1 MSWKFYG
8 RSHELDSLRK
18 LLTHGRWFFCAISG
32 RRRIGKTSLIR
43 EALQSPAHPLRA
55 VYLQVPDSDE
65 RDVVSVFVDALRA
78 AAPQGLPEG
87 LEPDTLRRFSD
98 MARAVGQLCRAGWV
112 VILDEFQYFNR
123 KSLSAFTSLLQAEVD
138 QLTGTT
144 AGGIFVLGSIHTE
157 MTALLEDRGSPLCAR
172 VTDRMA
178 LDHWDFATLFQV
190 FADQG
195 VTRPH
200 DWLSL
205 WGLFEGVPKFYRDCP
220 HQGVFNPAQPPE
232 PAAALGM
239 VAVEALFFSAS
250 APLAEEA
257 GTWFMRELRG
267 ASVSI
272 LRLLSRQQPCAH
284 QQLAEAYQQSTGDA
298 KPIANYLSVL
308 IDRYRLI
315 ERLQPVFAQTSG
327 SRQARYQISDNFL
340 AAWLAAVEPGVQAA
354 RVQPLRRAL
363 DITAAKLATHEGHV
377 FERMVRKL
385 MAEASRR
392 EVGDFALTD
401 IVTGYWNRPRDAARL
416 IEIDLVALNETD
428 RIVRFGSCKRAES
441 RHDAESLRRTARH
454 IQDFLATSS
463 GRRFQGW
470 TQQRA
475 LYAPEFTPHNRGRL
489 ASQGWLCVDLSDY
502 QRWLGAPTNAAPGSQ
517 PNAASA

>member
-1 MSWKFYG
+1 MTWKFYG
-8 RSHELDSLRK
+8 RNTELDSLRK
-18 LLTHGRWFFCAISG
+18 LLSRQRWFFCAISG

-43 EALQSPAHPLRA
+43 EALQSLPQASKA

-65 RDVVSVFVDALRA
+65 RDVVAVFADALKA
-78 AAPQGLPEG
+78 AAHIGLPDEVQ
-87 LEPDTLRRFSD
+87 PTTLRRFSD
-98 MARAVGQLCRAGWV
+98 MAKAIGALCRAGWV

-138 QLTGTT
+138 QLTGS
-144 AGGIFVLGSIHTE
+144 ANGGIFVLGSIHTE
-157 MTALLEDRGSPLCAR
+157 MTALLEDRSSPLYAR

-178 LDHWDFATLFQV
+178 LDHWDFSTLFEV
-190 FADQG
+190 FDDQG
-195 VTRPH
+195 VTEPE

-205 WGLFEGVPKFYRDCP
+205 WGLFEGVPKFYRDCAN
-220 HQGVFNPAQPPE
+220 QGVFASDSE
-232 PAAALGM
+232 ADKTHLGLR
-239 VAVEALFFSAS
+239 AVEALFFSAS
-250 APLAEEA
+250 APLVEEA

-272 LRLLSRQQPCAH
+272 LRLLAQQQPCAH
-284 QQLAEAYQQSTGDA
+284 QQLSEAYQHSTGDE
-298 KPIANYLSVL
+298 KPIANYLNTL

-315 ERLQPVFAQTSG
+315 ERLQPVFAQTTG

-354 RVQPLRRAL
+354 RVQPLARAL
-363 DITAAKLATHEGHV
+363 AITANKLATHEGHV

-392 EVGDFALTD
+392 AVGDFALTD

-416 IEIDLVALNETD
+416 IEIDIVALNETEQ
-428 RIVRFGSCKRAES
+428 IVRFGSCKRSEQK
-441 RHDAESLRRTARH
+441 HDRVSLAKTEQH

-463 GRRFQGW
+463 GRRFKGW
-470 TQQRA
+470 TQERA
-475 LYAPEFTPHNRGRL
+475 LYAPRFTPEHRQAL
-489 ASQGWLCVDLSDY
+489 QAQGWTCVDLNDY
-502 QRWLGAPTNAAPGSQ
+502 RTWLRG
-517 PNAASA
+517 